1 MSEFIVTPRG
11 DRVAYD
17 RSGAGPAVLFVAGA
31 GPFRAIDPVTAATAA
46 TLADSGVTA
55 IVYDRLGRGESG
67 VDGPITLERELEAIA
82 ALLEVS
88 GGRAVLCGHSSG
100 CSIALAAAASGLAID
115 GLVLWEVP
123 LGSENGGAREWADE
137 VTRLIEAG
145 DRDGALR
152 HYMKDMPAEFFA
164 ALRESPIYPVLTAQ
178 AGSLRP
184 DAESLAWAESAP
196 LDALL
201 ANVRVPVDVLTA
213 EHTLPIMENAADAI
227 VAALPGASQK
237 RIPGAEHSWE
247 PGAMADELLRF
258 VSSLSA
264 V

>member
-1 MSEFIVTPRG
+1 MTECIVTSRG

-17 RSGAGPAVLFVAGA
+17 RSGSGPAVLFVAGA
-31 GPFRAIDPVTAATAA
+31 GSFRAIDPVTAATAA
-46 TLADSGVTA
+46 TLADAGVTA
-55 IVYDRLGRGESG
+55 IVYDRLGRGGSD
-67 VDGPITLERELEAIA
+67 VDGPIDLERELAAIA
-82 ALLEVS
+82 ALLEVA
-88 GGRAVLCGHSSG
+88 GGRAVVCGHSSG
-100 CSIALAAAASGLAID
+100 CSIALAAAASGLPID
-115 GLVLWEVP
+115 GLVLWEAP
-123 LGSENGGAREWADE
+123 LGPENGGARQWAHE

-145 DRDGALR
+145 DREGALR

-196 LDALL
+196 LNVLL
-201 ANVRVPVDVLTA
+201 ADVRVPVDVLTA

-227 VAALPGASQK
+227 VAALPGASRT
-237 RIPGAEHSWE
+237 RIRGADHSWE
-247 PGAMADELLRF
+247 PGAMAHELLHF